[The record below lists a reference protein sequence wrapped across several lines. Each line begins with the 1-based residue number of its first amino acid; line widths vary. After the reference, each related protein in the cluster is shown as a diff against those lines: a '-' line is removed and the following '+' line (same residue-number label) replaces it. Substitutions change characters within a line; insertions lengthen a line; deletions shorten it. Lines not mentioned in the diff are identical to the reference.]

1 MWMANYEPI
10 NLFGLIIQAVF
21 IENFLLA
28 NFLGMCTYLACSTK
42 LKTANGLGIAV
53 VFVLTISGIL
63 NWVVH
68 KFVTAPGALSWLSTI
83 GVDATKVD
91 LGFLEFL
98 LFISVIAGFV
108 QILEIVIEKVSP
120 ALYLSLGLYL
130 PLIAVNCA
138 ILGACLFAV
147 TRDYP
152 FGPNMIYVLGSGVGW
167 WLAIALIAAIREK
180 LSTSNVVPALRG
192 MGITFIMSGLMAMAF
207 QGFTGI
213 KLATPTGTAPVSS
226 PQEILNEEVAMRD
239 RNAELPTLFDYN
251 RQSIRE
257 ENNQDRFSNPN
268 AYRDRPR

>member
-1 MWMANYEPI
+1 MWSGNYEPLNI
-10 NLFGLIIQAVF
+10 FGLLIQAVF

-42 LKTANGLGIAV
+42 LKTANGLGVAV
-53 VFVLTISGIL
+53 VFVLTVSGVL
-63 NWVVH
+63 NWFVH
-68 KFVTAPGALSWLSTI
+68 KFVTGAGALSWLSFMGINAST
-83 GVDATKVD
+83 VD

-108 QILEIVIEKVSP
+108 QVLEIVIEKVAP

-152 FGPNMIYVLGSGVGW
+152 FVPNLVYVFGSGAGW

-180 LSTSNVVPALRG
+180 LATSNVVPALRG
-192 MGITFIMSGLMAMAF
+192 MGITFIMTGLMAMAF

-213 KLATPTGTAPVSS
+213 KLANPTGTAAVHTEAPA
-226 PQEILNEEVAMRD
+226 PEEKKV
-239 RNAELPTLFDYN
+239 
-251 RQSIRE
+251 
-257 ENNQDRFSNPN
+257 
-268 AYRDRPR
+268 

>member
-1 MWMANYEPI
+1 MWMGNYEPI
-10 NLFGLIIQAVF
+10 NVFGLLIQAVL

-63 NWVVH
+63 NWCVH
-68 KFVTAPGALSWLSTI
+68 KFVTGGGALKWLSAFGI
-83 GVDATKVD
+83 DASHID

-108 QILEIVIEKVSP
+108 QILEMVIEKFSP
-120 ALYLSLGLYL
+120 ALYLTLGLYL

-152 FGPNMIYVLGSGVGW
+152 FVPNLIYVFGSGAGW

-180 LSTSNVVPALRG
+180 LAVSNVVPALRG
-192 MGITFIMSGLMAMAF
+192 MGITFIMTGLMSMAF
-207 QGFTGI
+207 QGFIGI
-213 KLATPTGTAPVSS
+213 KLASPSGGQAPPSKVSVMVPEVTPP
-226 PQEILNEEVAMRD
+226 
-239 RNAELPTLFDYN
+239 LPTEGK
-251 RQSIRE
+251 S
-257 ENNQDRFSNPN
+257 
-268 AYRDRPR
+268 